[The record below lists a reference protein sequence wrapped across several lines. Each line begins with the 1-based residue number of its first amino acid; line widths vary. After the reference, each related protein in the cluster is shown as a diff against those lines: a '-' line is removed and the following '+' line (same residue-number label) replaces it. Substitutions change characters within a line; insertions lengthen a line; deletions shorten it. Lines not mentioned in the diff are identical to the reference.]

1 MALLFLMRLQHVQL
15 PVRVVVPEELRH
27 VSVLVATG
35 LIEADIG
42 PLSPKA
48 RYASSRVATVLRIT
62 EDGLAEIAK
71 MGSAPKSS
79 AKTSMQ
85 FTRGFRLM

>member
-15 PVRVVVPEELRH
+15 PVRVAVPEELRH

-42 PLSPKA
+42 PLSPTG
-48 RYASSRVATVLRIT
+48 RYASSRIATVLRIT

-71 MGSAPKSS
+71 MGNAPRA

>member
-15 PVRVVVPEELRH
+15 PVRVACPEELRH

-42 PLSPKA
+42 PLNSNG
-48 RYASSRVATVLRIT
+48 RYASSRLATVLRIT
-62 EDGLAEIAK
+62 EAGLAELAK
-71 MGSAPKSS
+71 MSEVPKLV
-79 AKTSMQ
+79 KTSMQ